1 LLQWGP
7 EGDAEDLFC
16 GSVEECEET
25 IKTFIFTL
33 WFVLAVSTVWA
44 CEVQPLFSPFDK
56 VDDAI
61 HAQLKQASKSV
72 HCSLYGITNLRL
84 ANDLIEAKQRGA
96 DVGVGL
102 DKIQASGKHDLHAKL
117 HAAGILV
124 EIKPVNVLEHNKF
137 CVIDG
142 TIVIMGSWNWSNSA
156 QKQDNSDVIITDCP
170 KVAQAFEVAYQRIVE
185 RDRPQ

>member
-1 LLQWGP
+1 M
-7 EGDAEDLFC
+7 
-16 GSVEECEET
+16 
-25 IKTFIFTL
+25 FTL
-33 WFVLAVSTVWA
+33 WFVLAVATAWA
-44 CEVQPLFSPFDK
+44 CEVQPLFSPYDK

-61 HAQLKQASKSV
+61 HARLGQANKSV

-84 ANDLIEAKQRGA
+84 ANDLIAAKQRGA

-102 DKIQASGKHDLHAKL
+102 DKKQAAGQHDLHDKL
-117 HAAGILV
+117 QASGILV

-142 TIVIMGSWNWSNSA
+142 EIVVMGSWNWSNSA

-170 KVAQAFEVAYQRIVE
+170 KVAQAFEAAYQRIIE
-185 RDRPQ
+185 RDKP